1 MGSTVLGLI
10 ERHRSDYCKAHGR
23 YPESITIQ
31 PGTACTLLR
40 ELSELVATPDDAKR
54 VLEAAVFQ
62 GERESAR
69 LINAGLH
76 VHGVIIK
83 AAVLLEDPH
92 TQE

>member
-1 MGSTVLGLI
+1 MASTVLGFI
-10 ERHRSDYCKAHGR
+10 ERHRSEYYKAHGR
-23 YPESITIQ
+23 YPKSITIA

-40 ELSELVATPDDAKR
+40 ELSELVATPDDGKR

-76 VHGVIIK
+76 VQGVTIK
-83 AAVLLEDPH
+83 AALFLEDP
-92 TQE
+92 QE

>member
-1 MGSTVLGLI
+1 VASTVLGFI
-10 ERHRSDYCKAHGR
+10 ERHRSEYYKAHGR
-23 YPESITIQ
+23 YPKSITIA

-40 ELSELVATPDDAKR
+40 ELSELVATPDDGKR

-76 VHGVIIK
+76 VQGVTIK
-83 AAVLLEDPH
+83 AALFLEDP
-92 TQE
+92 QE